1 MKGLPLTIVL
11 TDDDMDD
18 QEIFQEALYQVDPE
32 VELIIFPNGEELM
45 HFLQK
50 SSPDLPDVVFLDL
63 NMPIKNGKTCLAE
76 IRASNFG
83 TTLPVAIYSTSSS
96 RNHILETR
104 ELGANWYI
112 SKPSSFNGVK
122 SVLEK
127 MLRMLR
133 QPAINGSPKNEDFF
147 IKF

>member
-1 MKGLPLTIVL
+1 MKSLPLTIIL

-18 QEIFQEALYQVDPE
+18 QEIFQEALDQVDPD
-32 VELIIFPNGEELM
+32 VELLTFSNGEELM
-45 HFLQK
+45 HYLK
-50 SSPDLPDVVFLDL
+50 RSAPKLPDIIFLDL

-76 IRASNFG
+76 IRASSNG
-83 TTLPVAIYSTSSS
+83 CKLPIAIYSTSSS
-96 RNHILETR
+96 RNHILETQ

-127 MLRMLR
+127 VIGMLKK
-133 QPAINGSPKNEDFF
+133 PAINGSQSSEDYF